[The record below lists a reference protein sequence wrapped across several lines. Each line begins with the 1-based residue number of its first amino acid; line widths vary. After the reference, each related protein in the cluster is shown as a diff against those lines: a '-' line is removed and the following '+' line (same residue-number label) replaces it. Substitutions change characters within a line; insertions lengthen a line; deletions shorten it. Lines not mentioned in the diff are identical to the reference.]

1 VRAAASSGPSP
12 RTAGVGPTSVSR
24 RRDISRRDFLGGVA
38 LGTAAGALAP
48 AELLARTAAPAYP
61 PALTGLRG
69 SQPGAFD
76 VAHALAWQGKTFPRP
91 AAPDETP
98 YDLVVVGGG
107 ISGLAAAFYWRQAKG
122 PDARI
127 LILDNHDDFG
137 GHARRNEFTVDGQ
150 RLVGY
155 GGSQSIDTPGRYSPQ
170 AAQLL
175 RDVGIVTDRFY
186 EYFDQSFSERMGL
199 DAGIW
204 FSREAYGRDVT
215 APGLDLWRSPEKGLD
230 RAQVDAY
237 PIGDAARAAL
247 LELFA
252 SERNYLAHL
261 PPGERVPWLRRTSYR
276 DFLLGTVGV
285 PEAVYLLFRD
295 QMRGWWGVGWDA
307 VSAAQA
313 ADLGMPGTR
322 HLALPEPPSDAPER
336 DEPYIF
342 HFPDGNAGVA
352 RSLVRALIPDAVPGS
367 TMEDL
372 VLARADYGA
381 LDRARQ
387 PCRLRLSS
395 TAVDVRHRPDES
407 AVDVSYVHN
416 GQVRQARGRHVVLA
430 CYNAMVPYLCPEL
443 PAAQREAIAYAE
455 KVPLVYL
462 SMAVRNWRPLAELGM
477 RSISVPRPD
486 LMHSFGLD
494 FPVSMG
500 GVEFARDPGRPTVL
514 HGSYIPA
521 APDRGLSAV
530 EQHRVGRRAIYE
542 LSLDDFERRITRQLD
557 GALGRAGF
565 DVERDLAGLTV
576 NRWPHGYAYEYNEL
590 FDPPEYGRDQGPH
603 RLGARQL
610 GRISIANSDAS
621 AWAFVDGAIDAAWR
635 ATREQLG

>member
-1 VRAAASSGPSP
+1 M
-12 RTAGVGPTSVSR
+12 TR
-24 RRDISRRDFLGGVA
+24 RLPITRRDFLGGIA
-38 LGTAAGALAP
+38 LGTAAGALTP
-48 AELLARTAAPAYP
+48 AELLAGTAPAPYP

-69 SQPGAFD
+69 SHPGAYD
-76 VAHALAWQGKTFPRP
+76 VAHALAWEGREFPRP
-91 AAPDETP
+91 AAPDESP

-137 GHARRNEFTVDGQ
+137 GHARRNEFTVDGEL
-150 RLVGY
+150 LVGY
-155 GGSQSIDTPGRYSPQ
+155 GGSQSIDTPGRYSPE
-170 AAQLL
+170 AGKLL

-186 EYFDQSFSERMGL
+186 EYFDQAFSERMGL

-204 FSREAYGRDVT
+204 FSAEAYGRDVT
-215 APGLDLWRSPEKGLD
+215 APGLDLWRNPEKGLD
-230 RAQVDAY
+230 PAQVAAY
-237 PIGDAARAAL
+237 PIDDASREAL
-247 LELFA
+247 LALLG
-252 SERNYLAHL
+252 SRRNYLAHL
-261 PPGERVPWLRRTSYR
+261 APAARVPWLKRTSYR

-285 PEAVYLLFRD
+285 PEAVYLLLRD

-322 HLALPEPPSDAPER
+322 YLDLPEPPSNAQER

-352 RSLVRALIPDAVPGS
+352 RSLVRALIPGAIPGS

-381 LDRARQ
+381 LDRPGQA
-387 PCRLRLSS
+387 CRLRLSS
-395 TAVDVRHRPDES
+395 TAVDVRHLPDES
-407 AVDVSYVHN
+407 AVDVCYVHN
-416 GQVRQARGRHVVLA
+416 GQVRKARGRHAVLA

-443 PAAQREAIAYAE
+443 PAAQREALEYPE

-477 RSISVPRPD
+477 HSISVPQPD

-500 GVEFARDPGRPTVL
+500 GVEFARDPEQATIL

-521 APDRGLSAV
+521 APDLGLSAV

-542 LSLDDFERRITRQLD
+542 LSFADFERRIVRQLD
-557 GALGRAGF
+557 GALGAAGF

-576 NRWPHGYAYEYNEL
+576 NRWPHGYSYEYNEL
-590 FDPPEYGRDQGPH
+590 FDPPGYDRDRGPH
-603 RLGARQL
+603 LLGARQL

>member
-1 VRAAASSGPSP
+1 M
-12 RTAGVGPTSVSR
+12 TR
-24 RRDISRRDFLGGVA
+24 RLSITRRDFLGGVA

-48 AELLARTAAPAYP
+48 AELLAGSGPAPYP

-76 VAHALAWQGKTFPRP
+76 VAHALAWEGREYPRP
-91 AAPDETP
+91 ATPDEDT

-122 PDARI
+122 PEARI

-137 GHARRNEFTVDGQ
+137 GHARRNEFTVDGEL
-150 RLVGY
+150 LVGY
-155 GGSQSIDTPGRYSPQ
+155 GGSQSIDTPGRYSPE
-170 AAQLL
+170 AGRLL

-186 EYFDQSFSERMGL
+186 EYFDQAFSERMGL

-204 FSREAYGRDVT
+204 FSAEAYGRDVT
-215 APGLDLWRSPEKGLD
+215 APGLDLWRKPDKALD
-230 RAQVDAY
+230 PAQVAAY
-237 PIGDAARAAL
+237 PIDDASREAL
-247 LELFA
+247 LALLG
-252 SERNYLAHL
+252 SRRNYLANL
-261 PPGERVPWLRRTSYR
+261 APEARVPWLKRTSYR

-322 HLALPEPPSDAPER
+322 YLELPEPPSDAPER

-352 RSLVRALIPDAVPGS
+352 RSLVRALVPEAIPGS

-381 LDRARQ
+381 LDRRGQA
-387 PCRLRLSS
+387 CRLRLSS
-395 TAVDVRHRPDES
+395 TAVDVRHLSDES
-407 AVDVSYVHN
+407 AVDVCYVHN
-416 GQVRQARGRHVVLA
+416 GRVRKARGRHAVLA

-443 PAAQREAIAYAE
+443 PAAQREAIEYAE

-462 SMAVRNWRPLAELGM
+462 SMAVRNWRPFAELGM
-477 RSISVPRPD
+477 HSISVPQPD

-500 GVEFARDPGRPTVL
+500 GVEFARDPGQPTVL

-530 EQHRVGRRAIYE
+530 EQHRAGRRAIYE
-542 LSLDDFERRITRQLD
+542 LTFDDFERRITRQLD
-557 GALGRAGF
+557 GALGAAGF

-590 FDPPEYGRDQGPH
+590 FDPADWGRDNGPH